1 VQLTNPLKETLRGG
15 GTAVGCFV
23 SIPSPEVVE
32 ICALAG
38 FDFLLMDAEH
48 GPISPESCY
57 PMLLAAEANGVPA
70 IARIG
75 QQDRQVILKFL
86 DIGISGVMVPQVNS
100 AQAAEEAV
108 AAMKYQPRGLRG
120 VAGGRSFAWGFGDSP
135 KDLVPRLNERMLTIV
150 QFEHVAA
157 MDELDAILATP
168 DLDVLF
174 VGPNDLAQ
182 SMGFPGEPNHPEVQA
197 LIDRVIAATQGG
209 SVTLGTVAADAEGVN
224 RQLERGFRMIGAN
237 AATLLARA
245 AGDLLA
251 NVRR

>member
-1 VQLTNPLKETLRGG
+1 MQLTNSLKETLRGG

-23 SIPSPEVVE
+23 QMPSPEVVE

-38 FDFLLMDAEH
+38 FDFVLMDAEH

-75 QQDRQVILKFL
+75 QPDRQVILKFL
-86 DIGISGVMVPQVNS
+86 DIGISGVMVPQVNT
-100 AQAAEEAV
+100 AQAAEDAV
-108 AAMKYQPRGLRG
+108 AALKYQPRGLRG
-120 VAGGRSFAWGFGDSP
+120 IAGGRSFAWGFGDSP
-135 KDLVPRLNERMLTIV
+135 KNLVPRLNERMLTIV
-150 QFEHVAA
+150 QFEHNSA

-197 LIDRVIAATQGG
+197 LIDRVIAATRGG
-209 SVTLGTVAADAEGVN
+209 SVTLGTVAADAESIN
-224 RQLERGFRMIGAN
+224 HQLERGFRMIGAN

>member
-1 VQLTNPLKETLRGG
+1 MQLTNSLKETLRGG

-23 SIPSPEVVE
+23 QMPSPEVVE

-38 FDFLLMDAEH
+38 FDFVLMDAEH

-57 PMLLAAEANGVPA
+57 PMLLAAEANRVPA

-86 DIGISGVMVPQVNS
+86 DIGISGVMVPQVNT
-100 AQAAEEAV
+100 AQAAEDAV
-108 AAMKYQPRGLRG
+108 AALKYQPRGLRG
-120 VAGGRSFAWGFGDSP
+120 IAGGRSFAWGFGDSP
-135 KDLVPRLNERMLTIV
+135 KNLVPRLNERMLTIV
-150 QFEHVAA
+150 QFEHNSA

-197 LIDRVIAATQGG
+197 LIDRVIAATRGG
-209 SVTLGTVAADAEGVN
+209 SVTLGTVAADAESIN
-224 RQLERGFRMIGAN
+224 HQLERGFRMIGAN

>member
-1 VQLTNPLKETLRGG
+1 MQLTNRLKETLQSG
-15 GTAVGCFV
+15 GTAIGCFI
-23 SIPSPEVVE
+23 SMPSPEVAE

-57 PMLLAAEANGVPA
+57 PMLLAAEANGVPT

-86 DIGISGVMVPQVNS
+86 DIGISGVMVPQVNT
-100 AQAAEEAV
+100 AKAAEDAV
-108 AAMKYQPRGLRG
+108 AAMKYHPRGIRG
-120 VAGGRSFAWGFGDSP
+120 VAGGRSFAYGFGDSP
-135 KDLVPRLNERMLTIV
+135 KDLVPQLNERMLTIV

-157 MDELDAILATP
+157 LQELDAILATP

-182 SMGFPGEPNHPEVQA
+182 SMGFPGEPGHPDVQA
-197 LIDRVIAATQGG
+197 VIDRVIASARGG
-209 SVTLGTVAADAEGVN
+209 TVALGTVASDAEATN
-224 RQLERGFRMIGAN
+224 RQLERGFRMIGNN
-237 AATLLARA
+237 AATLLAHA
-245 AGDLLA
+245 ARDLLTD
-251 NVRR
+251 VRR

>member
-1 VQLTNPLKETLRGG
+1 MQLTNRLKETLQGG

-23 SIPSPEVVE
+23 SMPSPEVVE
-32 ICALAG
+32 ICALAA

-86 DIGISGVMVPQVNS
+86 DIGISGVMVPQVNT
-100 AQAAEEAV
+100 ARAAEDAV
-108 AAMKYQPRGLRG
+108 AAMKYHPRGIRG
-120 VAGGRSFAWGFGDSP
+120 VAGGRSFAYGFAAPP
-135 KDLVPRLNERMLTIV
+135 KDLVPQLNERMLTIV

-157 MDELDAILATP
+157 LQELDAILATP

-182 SMGFPGEPNHPEVQA
+182 SMGFPGEPGHPDVQA
-197 LIDRVIAATQGG
+197 VIDRVIASARGG
-209 SVTLGTVAADAEGVN
+209 TVALGTVASDAEATN
-224 RQLERGFRMIGAN
+224 CQLERGFRMIGNN
-237 AATLLARA
+237 AATLLAHA
-245 AGDLLA
+245 ARDLLT